1 MTAGVLLFLFCF
13 AGVGRC
19 WRESENCVKKFVKI
33 QKLDMTNNSNTVQ
46 DKAGELYNQLSY
58 FKGQRSAKRF
68 FKRLKFCRNWRI
80 LHRLNFFPLAFRHW
94 KALIDK
100 KPETWWKESWIYC
113 FLRVQKMWRLKKPNG
128 QFMLGNPE
136 SSWTL
141 AKNLKT
147 VPWIFAGNSEAFD
160 TNHWKGDI
168 EETYGVWRVFLRLPN
183 GTLEFSPV
191 ILRLL
196 TRIFEKKTLKRHT
209 VFGEFS

>member
-1 MTAGVLLFLFCF
+1 MT
-13 AGVGRC
+13 
-19 WRESENCVKKFVKI
+19 SNSKTDKKKG
-33 QKLDMTNNSNTVQ
+33 SVQ
-46 DKAGELYNQLSY
+46 DKAGEPIGLFPRPKIQAQTGFTKDSNSV
-58 FKGQRSAKRF
+58 KIGAF
-68 FKRLKFCRNWRI
+68 FTNLT
-80 LHRLNFFPLAFRHW
+80 FFPLAFRHW

-168 EETYGVWRVFLRLPN
+168 EEAHDVWRVFFY
-183 GTLEFSPV
+183 GC
-191 ILRLL
+191 
-196 TRIFEKKTLKRHT
+196 RIASLNFRR
-209 VFGEFS
+209 